1 MHLRKKK
8 EFVRILKMLSRLQ
21 SGTTHKELR
30 ENYRRNQMD
39 SNKKN
44 TEKIKQMKQ
53 NQATAFSTLQK
64 RRLKI

>member
-39 SNKKN
+39 SNKKY

-53 NQATAFSTLQK
+53 NQATAFSKLQK